1 MTDLRASAEL
11 STGEILDD
19 RYVLHERI
27 GEGGMARVYRAEDT
41 HLQRSVAVKVFR
53 EPTDG
58 IDSVE
63 RALSETTLLASLSH
77 HSLVTVFD
85 ARVGTGETSYLV
97 MEHVDGIT
105 LRDLIARGPVDPKIV
120 ASIAIDIAEGLHV
133 AHEHGVVHRDIKPS
147 NVLLWSSP
155 RPGWE
160 WRAKLGDFG
169 IAYLMD
175 SARVTTPGVIVGTMA
190 YVAPEQ
196 ARGVPPAPAADIYAF
211 GLLLIEALTGERPFG
226 DAEGIGT
233 VVARLSSAPEIPESL
248 HPSWQGLLR
257 GMTAIRPDDRP
268 AALDV
273 VTAASRLAAMENTI
287 ARQAADPS
295 TAPVAISVADPT
307 QVFPQPAL
315 AAGSAGTLERG
326 ALRRDARV
334 AARASGASAGTDE
347 AAAVAPAVP
356 DERGRASRRALMIGV
371 VVAAL
376 LALALALGSVLVANS
391 WSADADPASTP
402 PAEEQAPPVPT
413 EEAPPAPTEEAPVEE
428 VPASVPAEQ
437 APAGDPP
444 PADTGG
450 GGDVNDNSGP
460 GNNNGGGGG
469 SGGRGNG
476 NGNGGGNGGGNG

>member
-1 MTDLRASAEL
+1 VTDLLASGEL
-11 STGEILDD
+11 STGELLDE
-19 RYVLHERI
+19 RYLLRERI
-27 GEGGMARVYRAEDT
+27 GEGGMARVYRADDT

-58 IDSVE
+58 IGSVE

-85 ARVGTGETSYLV
+85 ARVGTDDVSYLV

-105 LRDLIARGPVDPKIV
+105 LRDLIARGPVDPRVV

-133 AHEHGVVHRDIKPS
+133 AHDHGVVHRDIKPS

-160 WRAKLGDFG
+160 WRAKLADFG

-196 ARGVPPAPAADIYAF
+196 ARGVVPAPPADIYAF

-226 DAEGIGT
+226 EAEGIGT
-233 VVARLSSAPEIPESL
+233 VVARLSSAPKIPESL

-268 AALDV
+268 SALEV
-273 VTAASRLAAMENTI
+273 VAAASRLAAMENTI
-287 ARQAADPS
+287 AREKADTS
-295 TAPVAISVADPT
+295 TAPVATLATGPT
-307 QVFPQPAL
+307 QIFPQPAD
-315 AAGSAGTLERG
+315 AAPAAVASGM
-326 ALRRDARV
+326 LRRDARQS
-334 AARASGASAGTDE
+334 AARDSSTRTDAPASA
-347 AAAVAPAVP
+347 VP
-356 DERGRASRRALMIGV
+356 SVTEKRRPTRRALLIGV
-371 VVAAL
+371 IVAAVLAVGLAVGTVL
-376 LALALALGSVLVANS
+376 LANS
-391 WSADADPASTP
+391 WAGPEPAP
-402 PAEEQAPPVPT
+402 PSPVEEQSPVTPS
-413 EEAPPAPTEEAPVEE
+413 EEAPVEE
-428 VPASVPAEQ
+428 APVNAPAEQ
-437 APAGDPP
+437 VTPDEQP

-450 GGDVNDNSGP
+450 GSDNSGP
-460 GNNNGGGGG
+460 GNDNGNGNGPG
-469 SGGRGNG
+469 SNSGKGNG
-476 NGNGGGNGGGNG
+476 NGNGNGKG